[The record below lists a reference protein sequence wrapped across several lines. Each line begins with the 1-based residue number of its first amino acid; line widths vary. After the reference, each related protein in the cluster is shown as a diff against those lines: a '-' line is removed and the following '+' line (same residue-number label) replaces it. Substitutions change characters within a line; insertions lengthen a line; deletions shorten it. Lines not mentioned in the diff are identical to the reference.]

1 MKNFFSSKLK
11 NYANNSAVSSVSIK
25 TKIKTI
31 LSIEK
36 DSMLTYSDQQLV
48 EIFKKEGIQISR
60 RTITKYRQDLNIPS
74 SIVRK
79 RLK

>member
-1 MKNFFSSKLK
+1 MKNFLSSKLK

-36 DSMLTYSDQQLV
+36 DSKLTYSDQQLV
-48 EIFKKEGIQISR
+48 EIFK
-60 RTITKYRQDLNIPS
+60 
-74 SIVRK
+74 
-79 RLK
+79 